1 MNASTAVPAPGDAS
15 VVVRLR
21 CAPELVELASDALWQ
36 AGTSAVSEEPA
47 DVVRGIS
54 AAESAPSAPAAVEL
68 TGEVPVTALADLRAW
83 CGEVAG
89 GVELEVVELDPAW
102 ADAWCEHARAYR
114 VGPLVV
120 RPVWVDATLQPG
132 EIDLPLD
139 PGPTFGS
146 GSHPSTR
153 GVLAAMVQRVDGGER
168 VLDVGSGSGVLS
180 VAALLLGADSAVAV
194 DIEPA
199 AGPAGR
205 SAAALCGVAERF
217 EFCSGG
223 LDSVDAEFDVVFANM
238 LIGAIEE
245 LGARIRARCAVGGTM
260 ILGGFLESQRDRAL
274 AAVQPAETLATSNED
289 GWVTLVARAPG

>member
-1 MNASTAVPAPGDAS
+1 MNASTAEPAPGDAS

-120 RPVWVDATLQPG
+120 RPVWVP
-132 EIDLPLD
+132 
-139 PGPTFGS
+139 
-146 GSHPSTR
+146 
-153 GVLAAMVQRVDGGER
+153 
-168 VLDVGSGSGVLS
+168 
-180 VAALLLGADSAVAV
+180 
-194 DIEPA
+194 
-199 AGPAGR
+199 
-205 SAAALCGVAERF
+205 
-217 EFCSGG
+217 
-223 LDSVDAEFDVVFANM
+223 
-238 LIGAIEE
+238 
-245 LGARIRARCAVGGTM
+245 
-260 ILGGFLESQRDRAL
+260 
-274 AAVQPAETLATSNED
+274 ETLAPGEEVVEHEGRD
-289 GWVTLVARAPG
+289 GVVVRVVRVDPEGHETVTLHRYAAAARVVRRGA